1 MPALP
6 APTVYHRW
14 VGWHAPALRQS
25 LTMLV
30 LGLLTGVLVSL
41 VQPWQVAVVAGWD
54 GTCVALLAVTWPMI
68 LRADG
73 AATKSV
79 AEREDPGRIVTRV
92 VLLGACVASLVGVGT
107 VLALAGRSTG
117 LRQVGLIALAF
128 ATVVLSW
135 AVVNTVYTLRYAQL
149 RLGDGHEGVTF
160 PDDATQNLPSYRDFV
175 YVAFTIGMTYQVSD
189 TAVRD
194 PRTRR
199 TVLSHSLLAYLF
211 GVVIIA
217 GSINLIAGLVR

>member
-1 MPALP
+1 MPAMP
-6 APTVYHRW
+6 APNVYHRW

-25 LTMLV
+25 VTMV
-30 LGLLTGVLVSL
+30 ALGLITGVLVAL
-41 VQPWQVAVVAGWD
+41 VQPWQVALVAGWD
-54 GTCVALLAVTWPMI
+54 GTSVALLAVTWPMI

-79 AEREDPGRIVTRV
+79 AEREDPGRFVTRT

-107 VLALAGRSTG
+107 VLALAGRSSG
-117 LRQVGLIALAF
+117 SRQIALIFIAF

-135 AVVNTVYTLRYAQL
+135 IVVNTLYTLRYAQL
-149 RLGDGHEGVTF
+149 RLGEGYEGVTF
-160 PDDATQNLPSYRDFV
+160 PDDATQDLPSYKDFV

-189 TAVRD
+189 TAIRD
-194 PRTRR
+194 RRTRA